1 MAAVAAVAVMSRPKG
16 KIPRIR
22 FDEFQPITLR
32 DESWQTIEAAYC
44 QSFSQ
49 KARTEISAVTNQ
61 FLQFALA
68 ESSTGTIDDAVRR
81 TKRISKSAQ
90 SLIAAIEE
98 RVVGDVTRDYV
109 DEELGLS
116 YAQLNGDEGNEA
128 HKYVSGIVSAL
139 FRFVNVCSLTV
150 QKLSEV
156 SANNYWPDGWAWEAW
171 IWQLTSILNAHDLP
185 TAVRKDTDKQK
196 SDRPSPFVVFVSTL
210 QTFLPQEHIR
220 GQHSKGA
227 LAVAIYKARQGSKA
241 PVAPRK
247 LALSERVVIR
257 GNTWV

>member
-1 MAAVAAVAVMSRPKG
+1 MSRPKG

-22 FDEFQPITLR
+22 FGEFQPITLR
-32 DESWQTIEAAYC
+32 DESWQTIEAAYG

-49 KARTEISAVTNQ
+49 EARTQISAVTNE
-61 FLQFALA
+61 FVQFALA
-68 ESSTGTIDDAVRR
+68 ESTGTIDDAVRR

-116 YAQLNGDEGNEA
+116 YAQLNGDEGNGA
-128 HKYVSGIVSAL
+128 HKYVSGIVFAL
-139 FRFVNVCSLTV
+139 SSFVNACSLTL

-156 SANNYWPDGWAWEAW
+156 SANNYWPDGGAWEAW
-171 IWQLTSILNAHDLP
+171 IRQLTSILNAHDLP

-227 LAVAIYKARQGSKA
+227 LAVAIHKARQESKP

-247 LALSERVVIR
+247 TRAQ
-257 GNTWV
+257 